1 MATLE
6 EKVQKYEDMLKLL
19 ANTSIAGYLRSLPK
33 TEGDEPTMEV
43 TLTNCD
49 ITGFAKL
56 ENLLK
61 NQGIKLQSETL

>member
-6 EKVQKYEDMLKLL
+6 EKVKKYEDMLKLM
-19 ANTSIAGYLRSLPK
+19 ANTSIAGYLRSVTK

-56 ENLLK
+56 DNLLAA
-61 NQGIKLQSETL
+61 NGIKLQSADL